1 MSNTPEPPGAETEA
15 RFVAAMKRLRE
26 ASQWSQGQM
35 ARRMTELGWK
45 GFHQTTIS
53 RIEKGE
59 RPVRLGEAQGI
70 AVALNVTVDQ
80 MIRTDAETAEGSD
93 LERAAAAVRG
103 LYRLQGEFNARV
115 GTMTWLVD
123 EARRALSG
131 REPAEVQDDGRWLTP
146 VVQMSHAR
154 AMEYLDP
161 PESANLPPLDQVMD
175 LGGED
180 GAATDDDG
188 EG

>member
-1 MSNTPEPPGAETEA
+1 MTNTPEPPGAETEA

-26 ASQWSQGQM
+26 ESEWSQGEM

-70 AVALNVTVDQ
+70 AAALNVTVDQ
-80 MIRTDAETAEGSD
+80 MIHAGEDNFTGGAD

-103 LYRLQGEFNARV
+103 LYRLQGEFNTRV
-115 GTMTWLVD
+115 QTMTWLVD

-131 REPAEVQDDGRWLTP
+131 RDRAEVADDRHPLTP
-146 VVQMSHAR
+146 VVQMVHAR
-154 AMEYLDP
+154 AVRYMDH
-161 PESANLPPLDQVMD
+161 PEPASLRPLNEVLD
-175 LGGED
+175 LGEGD
-180 GAATDDDG
+180 ATDG